1 MKTNNIPVYCDDQP
15 NCPVQ
20 IRIATQTWE
29 KHEIYRLRYEVYVQE
44 MGKPLES
51 AGNNEGLLYD
61 VLDNSSI
68 LLYAQT
74 GNNIVATIRVTIAA
88 AENYPADL
96 AEVFCMN
103 KIQLLHTNWGNQHF
117 GLGTKLAVKPE
128 YRNSPTLYLIISEA
142 YRLLREYKVQ
152 LCFTGCNPYLVP
164 LYERMGFRKFAKN
177 FTDPG
182 YGLLVSLVMVVEDI
196 NHFRAIKSPLYR
208 HARRYCNDLTIPQQ
222 FLQAFPETAKHINT
236 QLASRESLWAYVQE
250 KLLVSPYVIPPFI
263 NLDSESIMT
272 ILASGALFHCAS
284 GDCILYPNSLS
295 NDIYILISGTLQ
307 ATSPAGTRILLPG
320 DHFGS
325 PILSAQVRQT
335 ETVTALTESEV
346 FVLPGQAL
354 ARYQHLHPQAAEIL
368 VSNLTTSRGFAY
380 ACASLTEQGG
390 KEND

>member
-1 MKTNNIPVYCDDQP
+1 MKANNMPVTP
-15 NCPVQ
+15 NTLSDSPLK
-20 IRIATQTWE
+20 IRIATHSWE
-29 KHEIYRLRYEVYVQE
+29 KNEIYRLRYQVYVQE
-44 MGKPLES
+44 MDKALRPAIKKDNQVS
-51 AGNNEGLLYD
+51 D
-61 VLDNSSI
+61 SLDNTSI
-68 LLYAQT
+68 LLYAQSGREIIGT
-74 GNNIVATIRVTIAA
+74 MRLTVAA
-88 AENYPADL
+88 AEDYPHSL
-96 AEVFCMN
+96 AETFHMHTIKALSN
-103 KIQLLHTNWGNQHF
+103 NFPNPLL
-117 GLGTKLAVKPE
+117 GLGTKLAVAAE
-128 YRNSPTLYLIISEA
+128 YRNSPVLFFLLAEA
-142 YRLLREYKVQ
+142 YQIVRRQNVQ
-152 LCFTGCNPYLVP
+152 FLFGGCNPSLIP
-164 LYERMGFRKFAKN
+164 LYERIGFRRFTRN

-182 YGLLVSLVMVVEDI
+182 YGLLVPLAIVLEDI
-196 NHFRAIKSPLYR
+196 QHFRAIKSPIYR

-263 NLDSESIMT
+263 NLGSENIMT